1 MIMRI
6 ACMSVVTVTVLYCN
20 WHPDKLNAA
29 LLLNRWLHFALLSQS
44 DNLYCTFMESLV
56 DTFGISEFTVTHTCT
71 HSLTTVGG
79 SAHQQTRLLVTNK
92 HIQ

>member
-1 MIMRI
+1 
-6 ACMSVVTVTVLYCN
+6 MSVVMVTVLYCN

-56 DTFGISEFTVTHTCT
+56 DTFGI
-71 HSLTTVGG
+71 
-79 SAHQQTRLLVTNK
+79 K
-92 HIQ
+92 